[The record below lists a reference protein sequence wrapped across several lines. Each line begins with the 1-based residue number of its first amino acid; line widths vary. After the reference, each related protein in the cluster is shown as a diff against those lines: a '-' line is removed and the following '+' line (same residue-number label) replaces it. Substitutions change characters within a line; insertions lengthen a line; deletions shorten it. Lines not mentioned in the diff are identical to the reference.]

1 MEFDIPKENSSDIKV
16 IGVGGGGSNAVNHM
30 FNQGIQGVDFIICN
44 TDRQALDIS
53 PVPFK
58 IQLGTE
64 LTDGRGAGMK
74 PEVGENA
81 ALENLEDIRE
91 LLSQNTKMLFVT
103 AGMGGGT
110 GTGAGPVIAQIAKDL
125 GILTVGI
132 VTVPFNFEGKKRRIQ
147 AEAGLERMR
156 QNVDSLLI
164 ISNERLRDFG
174 KNMGLTAAF
183 AHADNI
189 LTVAAK
195 GIAELISRTG
205 LINTDF
211 NDVNTVL
218 RESGHAIMG
227 SAQADGEDRAMEAVT
242 AALSSPLLNDNDITG
257 ANYIL
262 LNISYC
268 SSNEIT
274 MDEMGEITDY
284 VQEEA
289 GSTADVIFGVGC
301 DDSLGNKI
309 SVTIIATGFAMADDL
324 IVPLGKPAERI
335 NIPLEDSVAKEI
347 KEPLSNPI
355 TSPVDEVSALTEDE
369 PFVKTVEESI
379 EQASAG
385 IIEDSI
391 TQEEEKIVHD
401 LSEENRVALD
411 EVLDSVAE
419 APISWEISETIVP
432 EALSESQQDLFSEDE
447 PLVKHQLDE
456 DDVLDVKTSPEDHQK
471 ITQDRVSKIQEHT
484 SRLKNAE
491 GIADYENEPAFKR
504 RSLFLDNSKP
514 SEQKPSRFGLSE
526 DEDGGSDLS
535 DNSFLHD
542 NVD

>member
-53 PVPFK
+53 PVPYK

-64 LTDGRGAGMK
+64 LTEGRGAGMM

-218 RESGHAIMG
+218 RDSGHAIMG
-227 SAQADGEDRAMEAVT
+227 SAQAEGEDRAMEAVT
-242 AALSSPLLNDNDITG
+242 AALASPLLNDNDITG

-301 DDSLGNKI
+301 DDSLGNKL
-309 SVTIIATGFAMADDL
+309 SVTIIATGFATTDDL

-335 NIPLEDSVAKEI
+335 NIPLEDSAVKEI
-347 KEPLSNPI
+347 KQPMSNPV
-355 TSPVDEVSALTEDE
+355 SPTETESKVEAEDE
-369 PFVKTVEESI
+369 PFVKTVEPHAEPVNI
-379 EQASAG
+379 T
-385 IIEDSI
+385 DSI
-391 TQEEEKIVHD
+391 DLSSEEIVVHD
-401 LSEENRVALD
+401 LSEDDDKKEILSEN
-411 EVLDSVAE
+411 ET
-419 APISWEISETIVP
+419 APLSWEISETIVP
-432 EALSESQQDLFSEDE
+432 DALNDADSQQDLFSEADV
-447 PLVKHQLDE
+447 VKHQLDE
-456 DDVLDVKTSPEDHQK
+456 DEDFDNKPSAQDHQK
-471 ITQDRVSKIQEHT
+471 MTQERVNKIEEHT
-484 SRLKNAE
+484 AKLKNAE
-491 GIADYENEPAFKR
+491 GISDYEKEPAFKR

-514 SEQKPSRFGLSE
+514 SEEKPSRFGLS
-526 DEDGGSDLS
+526 DDDNGGSDLS

>member
-1 MEFDIPKENSSDIKV
+1 MQFDIPKENSSDIKV

-30 FNQGIQGVDFIICN
+30 FNQGIQGVDFIVCN

-53 PVPFK
+53 PVPYK

-64 LTDGRGAGMK
+64 LTEGRGAGMM

-218 RESGHAIMG
+218 RDSGHAIMG
-227 SAQADGEDRAMEAVT
+227 SAQAEGEDRAMEAVT
-242 AALSSPLLNDNDITG
+242 AALASPLLNDNDITG

-301 DDSLGNKI
+301 DDSLGNKL
-309 SVTIIATGFAMADDL
+309 SVTIIATGFATADDL

-335 NIPLEDSVAKEI
+335 NIPLEDPSVKEI
-347 KEPLSNPI
+347 KKPMSNPV
-355 TSPVDEVSALTEDE
+355 SPAETESKVEEVDE
-369 PFVKTVEESI
+369 PFVKTIEPTAEPINMVDSVDLSSEELV
-379 EQASAG
+379 
-385 IIEDSI
+385 
-391 TQEEEKIVHD
+391 VHD
-401 LSEENRVALD
+401 LSDDEDSKEVPGENEPTPL
-411 EVLDSVAE
+411 
-419 APISWEISETIVP
+419 SWEISETIVP
-432 EALSESQQDLFSEDE
+432 DTLNDSEAQQNLFSEEDV
-447 PLVKHQLDE
+447 VKHQLDE
-456 DDVLDVKTSPEDHQK
+456 DEDVDDKPSAQDHQK
-471 ITQDRVSKIQEHT
+471 MTQERVNKIEEHT
-484 SRLKNAE
+484 AKLKNAE
-491 GIADYENEPAFKR
+491 GISDYEKEPAFKR

-514 SEQKPSRFGLSE
+514 SEEKPSRFGLSE
-526 DEDGGSDLS
+526 DDNGGSDLS

>member
-53 PVPFK
+53 PVPYK

-64 LTDGRGAGMK
+64 LTEGRGAGMK

-174 KNMGLTAAF
+174 KNMALTAAF
-183 AHADNI
+183 AHADDI

-218 RESGHAIMG
+218 RDSGHAIMG
-227 SAQADGEDRAMEAVT
+227 SAQAEGDDRAMEAVT
-242 AALSSPLLNDNDITG
+242 AALASPLLNDNDING

-262 LNISYC
+262 LNISY
-268 SSNEIT
+268 SKSNEIT

-289 GSTADVIFGVGC
+289 GSTADVIFGVGE
-301 DDSLGNKI
+301 DEALGDKL
-309 SVTIIATGFAMADDL
+309 SVTIIATGFATSEDL

-335 NIPLEDSVAKEI
+335 ITTLEDAATKEI
-347 KEPLSNPI
+347 KQPLENPI
-355 TSPVDEVSALTEDE
+355 TVSTNNDEEQVAEDE
-369 PFVKTVEESI
+369 PFVKTIEPISSGADNSTVENEDASEVKVFHNLNEEES
-379 EQASAG
+379 
-385 IIEDSI
+385 D
-391 TQEEEKIVHD
+391 
-401 LSEENRVALD
+401 ND
-411 EVLDSVAE
+411 ESNNE
-419 APISWEISETIVP
+419 GPIAWEISETIVP
-432 EALSESQQDLFSEDE
+432 ENLNENDTQPDLFAETE
-447 PLVKHQLDE
+447 VVKHQLDDDLE
-456 DDVLDVKTSPEDHQK
+456 DEVKPSAEDHQK
-471 ITQDRVSKIQEHT
+471 MTQERVSKIQEHT

-491 GIADYENEPAFKR
+491 GITDYEKEPAFKR

-514 SEQKPSRFGLSE
+514 SESKPSRFGLSE

>member
-1 MEFDIPKENSSDIKV
+1 MEFDIPKDNSSDIKV

-53 PVPFK
+53 PVPYK

-64 LTDGRGAGMK
+64 LTEGRGAGMQ

-174 KNMGLTAAF
+174 KNMALTDAF

-218 RESGHAIMG
+218 RDSGHAIMG
-227 SAQADGEDRAMEAVT
+227 SAQAEGEDRAMEAVT
-242 AALSSPLLNDNDITG
+242 AALASPLLNDNDITG

-284 VQEEA
+284 VQDEA

-301 DDSLGNKI
+301 DDSLGNKL
-309 SVTIIATGFAMADDL
+309 SVTIIATGFATSDDL

-335 NIPLEDSVAKEI
+335 NIPLEDAAVKEI
-347 KEPLSNPI
+347 KQPLSNPV
-355 TSPVDEVSALTEDE
+355 SPSEPEAAVEEKDE
-369 PFVKTVEESI
+369 PFVKTVEPAAEPVNVVDAIDLS
-379 EQASAG
+379 S
-385 IIEDSI
+385 
-391 TQEEEKIVHD
+391 EELVVHD
-401 LSEENRVALD
+401 LSEDEETQETEN
-411 EVLDSVAE
+411 ENE
-419 APISWEISETIVP
+419 AAPLSWEISETIVP
-432 EALSESQQDLFSEDE
+432 ETLNDAESQQDLFSETDV
-447 PLVKHQLDE
+447 VKHQLDDE
-456 DDVLDVKTSPEDHQK
+456 DEIDDKPDAPDHQK
-471 ITQDRVSKIQEHT
+471 MTQERVNKIQEHT
-484 SRLKNAE
+484 AKLKNAE
-491 GIADYENEPAFKR
+491 GISDYEKEPAFKR
-504 RSLFLDNSKP
+504 RSLSLDNSKP
-514 SEQKPSRFGLSE
+514 SEEKPSRFGLSE
-526 DEDGGSDLS
+526 DENGGSDLS

>member
-16 IGVGGGGSNAVNHM
+16 VGVGGGGSNAVNHM

-53 PVPFK
+53 PVPYK

-64 LTDGRGAGMK
+64 LTEGRGAGMK

-174 KNMGLTAAF
+174 KNMALTAAF
-183 AHADNI
+183 AHADDI

-218 RESGHAIMG
+218 RDSGHAIMG
-227 SAQADGEDRAMEAVT
+227 SAQAEGEDRAMDAVT
-242 AALSSPLLNDNDITG
+242 AALASPLLNDNDING

-262 LNISYC
+262 LNISY
-268 SSNEIT
+268 SKSNEIT

-289 GSTADVIFGVGC
+289 GSTADVIFGVGE
-301 DDSLGNKI
+301 DEALGDKL
-309 SVTIIATGFAMADDL
+309 SVTIIATGFATSDDL

-335 NIPLEDSVAKEI
+335 NIPLEDAASKEI
-347 KEPLSNPI
+347 KQPLNNPTTSTAESNE
-355 TSPVDEVSALTEDE
+355 EVLAEDE
-369 PFVKTVEESI
+369 PFVKTVTPIVLENQDVEKEEV
-379 EQASAG
+379 AL
-385 IIEDSI
+385 D
-391 TQEEEKIVHD
+391 EEKIVHD
-401 LSEENRVALD
+401 LSSDESENSTED
-411 EVLDSVAE
+411 TNDG
-419 APISWEISETIVP
+419 PIAWEISETIVP
-432 EALSESQQDLFSEDE
+432 ENLNEVEAQPDLFAETE
-447 PLVKHQLDE
+447 VIKHQLD
-456 DDVLDVKTSPEDHQK
+456 DDADAETEHKPSAEDHQK
-471 ITQDRVSKIQEHT
+471 MTQDRVTKIQEHT
-484 SRLKNAE
+484 SRLKNVD
-491 GIADYENEPAFKR
+491 GITDYEKEPAFKR

-514 SEQKPSRFGLSE
+514 SESKPSRFGLSE

>member
-53 PVPFK
+53 PVPYK

-64 LTDGRGAGMK
+64 LTEGRGAGMK

-174 KNMGLTAAF
+174 KNMALTAAF
-183 AHADNI
+183 AHADDI

-218 RESGHAIMG
+218 RDSGHAIMG
-227 SAQADGEDRAMEAVT
+227 SAQAEGDDRAMEAVT
-242 AALSSPLLNDNDITG
+242 AALASPLLNDNDING

-262 LNISYC
+262 LNISY
-268 SSNEIT
+268 SKSNEIT

-289 GSTADVIFGVGC
+289 GSTADVIFGVGE
-301 DDSLGNKI
+301 DEALGDKL
-309 SVTIIATGFAMADDL
+309 SVTIIATGFATSEDL

-335 NIPLEDSVAKEI
+335 ITTLEDAATKEI
-347 KEPLSNPI
+347 KQPLENPI
-355 TSPVDEVSALTEDE
+355 TVSTNNDEEQVAEDE
-369 PFVKTVEESI
+369 PFVKTIEPISSGAYNSAVENEDASEVKVFHDLNEEESDNN
-379 EQASAG
+379 ESNNEG
-385 IIEDSI
+385 
-391 TQEEEKIVHD
+391 KI
-401 LSEENRVALD
+401 A
-411 EVLDSVAE
+411 
-419 APISWEISETIVP
+419 WEISETIVP
-432 EALSESQQDLFSEDE
+432 ENLNENDTQPDLFAETE
-447 PLVKHQLDE
+447 VVKHQLDDDLE
-456 DDVLDVKTSPEDHQK
+456 DEVKPSAEDHQK
-471 ITQDRVSKIQEHT
+471 MTQDRVSKIQEHT

-491 GIADYENEPAFKR
+491 GITDYEKEPAFKR

-514 SEQKPSRFGLSE
+514 SESKPSRFGLSE

>member
-1 MEFDIPKENSSDIKV
+1 
-16 IGVGGGGSNAVNHM
+16 
-30 FNQGIQGVDFIICN
+30 
-44 TDRQALDIS
+44 
-53 PVPFK
+53 
-58 IQLGTE
+58 
-64 LTDGRGAGMK
+64 
-74 PEVGENA
+74 
-81 ALENLEDIRE
+81 
-91 LLSQNTKMLFVT
+91 
-103 AGMGGGT
+103 
-110 GTGAGPVIAQIAKDL
+110 
-125 GILTVGI
+125 
-132 VTVPFNFEGKKRRIQ
+132 
-147 AEAGLERMR
+147 MR

-218 RESGHAIMG
+218 RDSGHAIMG
-227 SAQADGEDRAMEAVT
+227 SAQAEGEDRAMEAVT
-242 AALSSPLLNDNDITG
+242 AALASPLLNDNDIMG

-301 DDSLGNKI
+301 DDSLGNKL
-309 SVTIIATGFAMADDL
+309 SVTIIATGFATADDL

-335 NIPLEDSVAKEI
+335 NLPLEDAAVKEI
-347 KEPLSNPI
+347 KQPMSNPVI
-355 TSPVDEVSALTEDE
+355 PAETESKVEAEDE
-369 PFVKTVEESI
+369 PFVKTVEPTAEPAKMI
-379 EQASAG
+379 
-385 IIEDSI
+385 DSI
-391 TQEEEKIVHD
+391 DLSSEELVVHD
-401 LSEENRVALD
+401 LSEDEDKN
-411 EVLDSVAE
+411 EVLSE
-419 APISWEISETIVP
+419 NETAPLSWEISETIVP
-432 EALSESQQDLFSEDE
+432 EALNDDDSQQDLFSEVDV
-447 PLVKHQLDE
+447 VKHQLDE
-456 DDVLDVKTSPEDHQK
+456 DEDIDEKPNAQDHQK
-471 ITQDRVSKIQEHT
+471 MTHDRVNKIQQHT
-484 SRLKNAE
+484 AKLKNAE
-491 GIADYENEPAFKR
+491 GISDYEKEPAFKR

-514 SEQKPSRFGLSE
+514 SEEKPSRFGLS
-526 DEDGGSDLS
+526 DDDNGGSDLS

>member
-53 PVPFK
+53 PVPYK

-64 LTDGRGAGMK
+64 LTEGRGAGMK

-174 KNMGLTAAF
+174 KNMALTAAF
-183 AHADNI
+183 AHADDI

-218 RESGHAIMG
+218 RDSGHAFMG
-227 SAQADGEDRAMEAVT
+227 SAQAEGDDRAMEAVT
-242 AALSSPLLNDNDITG
+242 AALASPLLNDNDING

-262 LNISYC
+262 LNISY
-268 SSNEIT
+268 SKSNEIT

-289 GSTADVIFGVGC
+289 GSTADVIFGVGE
-301 DDSLGNKI
+301 DEALGDKL
-309 SVTIIATGFAMADDL
+309 SVTIIATGFATSEDL

-335 NIPLEDSVAKEI
+335 ITTLEDAATKEI
-347 KEPLSNPI
+347 KQPLENPV
-355 TSPVDEVSALTEDE
+355 TASKNNDEEQVAEDE
-369 PFVKTVEESI
+369 PFVKTI
-379 EQASAG
+379 EPISLGADTLAA
-385 IIEDSI
+385 
-391 TQEEEKIVHD
+391 EEEDASEVKVVHD
-401 LSEENRVALD
+401 LNEEESDNT
-411 EVLDSVAE
+411 EQNNE
-419 APISWEISETIVP
+419 GPIAWEISETIVP
-432 EALSESQQDLFSEDE
+432 ENLNENDAQPDLFAETE
-447 PLVKHQLDE
+447 VVKHQLD
-456 DDVLDVKTSPEDHQK
+456 DDIEEEVKPTAEDHQK
-471 ITQDRVSKIQEHT
+471 MTQDRVSKIQEHT

-491 GIADYENEPAFKR
+491 GITDYEKEPAFKR

-514 SEQKPSRFGLSE
+514 SESKPSRFGLSE

>member
-53 PVPFK
+53 PVPYK

-64 LTDGRGAGMK
+64 LTEGRGAGMK

-174 KNMGLTAAF
+174 KNMALTAAF
-183 AHADNI
+183 AHADDI

-218 RESGHAIMG
+218 RDSGHAIMG
-227 SAQADGEDRAMEAVT
+227 SAQAEGDDRAMEAVT
-242 AALSSPLLNDNDITG
+242 AALASPLLNDNDING

-262 LNISYC
+262 LNISY
-268 SSNEIT
+268 SKSNEIT

-289 GSTADVIFGVGC
+289 GSTADVIFGVGE
-301 DDSLGNKI
+301 DEALGDKL
-309 SVTIIATGFAMADDL
+309 SVTIIATGFATSEDL

-335 NIPLEDSVAKEI
+335 ITTLEDAATKEI
-347 KEPLSNPI
+347 KQPLENPV
-355 TSPVDEVSALTEDE
+355 TASKNNDEEQLAEDE
-369 PFVKTVEESI
+369 PFVKTI
-379 EQASAG
+379 EPISLGADTSAA
-385 IIEDSI
+385 
-391 TQEEEKIVHD
+391 EEEDASEVKVVHD
-401 LSEENRVALD
+401 LNEEESDNT
-411 EVLDSVAE
+411 EQNNE
-419 APISWEISETIVP
+419 GPIAWEISETIVP
-432 EALSESQQDLFSEDE
+432 ENLNENDAQPDLFAETE
-447 PLVKHQLDE
+447 VVKHQLD
-456 DDVLDVKTSPEDHQK
+456 DDIEEEVKPTAEDHQK
-471 ITQDRVSKIQEHT
+471 MTQDRVSKIQEHT

-491 GIADYENEPAFKR
+491 GITDYEKEPAFKR

-514 SEQKPSRFGLSE
+514 SESKPSRFGLSE

>member
-1 MEFDIPKENSSDIKV
+1 MQFDIPKENSSDIKV

-30 FNQGIQGVDFIICN
+30 FNQGIQGVDFIVCN

-53 PVPFK
+53 PVPYK

-64 LTDGRGAGMK
+64 LTEGRGAGMM

-218 RESGHAIMG
+218 RNSGHAIMG
-227 SAQADGEDRAMEAVT
+227 SAQAEGEDRAMEAVT
-242 AALSSPLLNDNDITG
+242 AALASPLLNDNDITG

-284 VQEEA
+284 VQDEA

-301 DDSLGNKI
+301 DDSLGNKL
-309 SVTIIATGFAMADDL
+309 SVTIIATGFATAEDL

-335 NIPLEDSVAKEI
+335 NIPLEDASVKEI
-347 KEPLSNPI
+347 KQPLSNPV
-355 TSPVDEVSALTEDE
+355 SPTETDSKAEAEDE
-369 PFVKTVEESI
+369 PFVKTVDPTTESVNMVDAIDLSSEELV
-379 EQASAG
+379 
-385 IIEDSI
+385 
-391 TQEEEKIVHD
+391 VHD
-401 LSEENRVALD
+401 LSEDEETKETVIEN
-411 EVLDSVAE
+411 DSS
-419 APISWEISETIVP
+419 APLSWEISETIVTD
-432 EALSESQQDLFSEDE
+432 ALNDAETQQDLFSEEDV
-447 PLVKHQLDE
+447 VKHQLDE
-456 DDVLDVKTSPEDHQK
+456 DEEVNEKPSAQEHQK
-471 ITQDRVSKIQEHT
+471 MTEERVNKIEEHT
-484 SRLKNAE
+484 AKLKNAE
-491 GIADYENEPAFKR
+491 GISDYEKEPAFKR

-514 SEQKPSRFGLSE
+514 SEEKPSRFGLSD
-526 DEDGGSDLS
+526 DENGGSDLS

>member
-53 PVPFK
+53 PVPYK

-64 LTDGRGAGMK
+64 LTEGRGAGMK

-174 KNMGLTAAF
+174 KNMALTAAF
-183 AHADNI
+183 AHADDI

-218 RESGHAIMG
+218 RDSGHAIMG
-227 SAQADGEDRAMEAVT
+227 SAQAEGDDRAMEAVT
-242 AALSSPLLNDNDITG
+242 AALASPLLNDNDING

-262 LNISYC
+262 LNISY
-268 SSNEIT
+268 SKSNEIT

-289 GSTADVIFGVGC
+289 GSTADVIFGVGE
-301 DDSLGNKI
+301 DEALGDKL
-309 SVTIIATGFAMADDL
+309 SVTIIATGFATSEDL

-335 NIPLEDSVAKEI
+335 ITTLEDAATKEI
-347 KEPLSNPI
+347 KQPLENPV
-355 TSPVDEVSALTEDE
+355 TASKNNDEEQLAEDE
-369 PFVKTVEESI
+369 PFVKTI
-379 EQASAG
+379 EPISLGADNLAA
-385 IIEDSI
+385 
-391 TQEEEKIVHD
+391 EEEDASEVKVVHD
-401 LSEENRVALD
+401 LNEEESDNT
-411 EVLDSVAE
+411 EQNNE
-419 APISWEISETIVP
+419 GPIAWEISETIVP
-432 EALSESQQDLFSEDE
+432 ENLNENDAQPDLFAETE
-447 PLVKHQLDE
+447 VVKHQLD
-456 DDVLDVKTSPEDHQK
+456 DDIEEEVKPTAEDHQK
-471 ITQDRVSKIQEHT
+471 MTQDRVSKIQEHT

-491 GIADYENEPAFKR
+491 GITDYEKEPAFKR

-514 SEQKPSRFGLSE
+514 SESKPSRFGLSE

>member
-53 PVPFK
+53 PVPYK

-64 LTDGRGAGMK
+64 LTEGRGAGMK
-74 PEVGENA
+74 PEMGENA

-174 KNMGLTAAF
+174 KNMALTAAF
-183 AHADNI
+183 AHADDI

-218 RESGHAIMG
+218 RDSGHAIMG
-227 SAQADGEDRAMEAVT
+227 SAQAEGDDRAMEAVT
-242 AALSSPLLNDNDITG
+242 AALASPLLNDNDING

-262 LNISYC
+262 LNISY
-268 SSNEIT
+268 SKSNEIT

-289 GSTADVIFGVGC
+289 GSTADVIFGVGE
-301 DDSLGNKI
+301 DEALGDKL
-309 SVTIIATGFAMADDL
+309 SVTIIATGFATSEDL

-335 NIPLEDSVAKEI
+335 ITTLEDAATKEI
-347 KEPLSNPI
+347 KQPLENPI
-355 TSPVDEVSALTEDE
+355 TASINNDEETVAEDE
-369 PFVKTVEESI
+369 PFVKTIDPV
-379 EQASAG
+379 SA
-385 IIEDSI
+385 EDSI
-391 TQEEEKIVHD
+391 SELGNEDANEVKVFHDLNEEESDNNEQKN
-401 LSEENRVALD
+401 EG
-411 EVLDSVAE
+411 
-419 APISWEISETIVP
+419 PIAWEISETIVP
-432 EALSESQQDLFSEDE
+432 ENLNENDTQPDLFAETE
-447 PLVKHQLDE
+447 VVKHQLD
-456 DDVLDVKTSPEDHQK
+456 DDLDDEVKPTAEDHQK
-471 ITQDRVSKIQEHT
+471 MTQDRVSKIQEHT

-491 GIADYENEPAFKR
+491 GITDYEKEPAFKR

-514 SEQKPSRFGLSE
+514 SESKPSRFGLSE
-526 DEDGGSDLS
+526 DEEGGSDLS

>member
-53 PVPFK
+53 PVPYK

-64 LTDGRGAGMK
+64 LTEGRGAGMM

-218 RESGHAIMG
+218 RDSGHAIMG
-227 SAQADGEDRAMEAVT
+227 SAQAEGEDRAMEAVT
-242 AALSSPLLNDNDITG
+242 AALASPLLNDNDITG

-301 DDSLGNKI
+301 DDSLGNKL
-309 SVTIIATGFAMADDL
+309 SVTIIATGFATADDL

-335 NIPLEDSVAKEI
+335 NIPLEDSAVKEI
-347 KEPLSNPI
+347 MQPMSNPV
-355 TSPVDEVSALTEDE
+355 SPTETESKVEAEDE
-369 PFVKTVEESI
+369 PFVKTVEPHAEPVNI
-379 EQASAG
+379 T
-385 IIEDSI
+385 DSI
-391 TQEEEKIVHD
+391 DLSSEEMVVHD
-401 LSEENRVALD
+401 LSEDDDKKEILSENQTVPL
-411 EVLDSVAE
+411 
-419 APISWEISETIVP
+419 SWEISETIVP
-432 EALSESQQDLFSEDE
+432 DALNDADSQQDLFSEADV
-447 PLVKHQLDE
+447 VKHQLDE
-456 DDVLDVKTSPEDHQK
+456 DEDVDNKPSAQDHQK
-471 ITQDRVSKIQEHT
+471 MTQERVNKIEEHT
-484 SRLKNAE
+484 AKLKNAE
-491 GIADYENEPAFKR
+491 GISDYEKEPAFKR

-514 SEQKPSRFGLSE
+514 SEEKPSRFGLS
-526 DEDGGSDLS
+526 DDDNGGSDLS

>member
-1 MEFDIPKENSSDIKV
+1 MQFDIPKENSSDIKV

-30 FNQGIQGVDFIICN
+30 FNQGIQGVDFIVCT

-53 PVPFK
+53 PVPYK

-64 LTDGRGAGMK
+64 LTEGRGAGMM

-218 RESGHAIMG
+218 RDSGHAIMG
-227 SAQADGEDRAMEAVT
+227 SAQAEGEDRAMEAVT
-242 AALSSPLLNDNDITG
+242 AALASPLLNDNDITG

-301 DDSLGNKI
+301 DDSLGNKL
-309 SVTIIATGFAMADDL
+309 SVTIIATGFATAEDL

-335 NIPLEDSVAKEI
+335 NIPLEDASVKEI
-347 KEPLSNPI
+347 KQPMSNPV
-355 TSPVDEVSALTEDE
+355 SPAETESKVEEVDE
-369 PFVKTVEESI
+369 PFVKTI
-379 EQASAG
+379 EPTAEP
-385 IIEDSI
+385 INIVDSI
-391 TQEEEKIVHD
+391 DLSSEELVVHD
-401 LSEENRVALD
+401 LSDDED
-411 EVLDSVAE
+411 SKEVLGE
-419 APISWEISETIVP
+419 NEPTPLSWEISETIVP
-432 EALSESQQDLFSEDE
+432 DTLNDSEAQQDLFSEEDV
-447 PLVKHQLDE
+447 VKHQLDE
-456 DDVLDVKTSPEDHQK
+456 DEDVDEKPSAQDHQK
-471 ITQDRVSKIQEHT
+471 MTQERVNKIEEHT
-484 SRLKNAE
+484 AKLKNAE
-491 GIADYENEPAFKR
+491 GISDYEKEPAFKR

-514 SEQKPSRFGLSE
+514 REEKPSRFGLSE
-526 DEDGGSDLS
+526 DDNGGSDLS

>member
-53 PVPFK
+53 PVPYK

-64 LTDGRGAGMK
+64 LTDGRGAGMM

-174 KNMGLTAAF
+174 KNMALTAAF

-218 RESGHAIMG
+218 RDSGHAIMG
-227 SAQADGEDRAMEAVT
+227 SAQAEGEDRAMEAVT
-242 AALSSPLLNDNDITG
+242 AALASPLLNDNDITG

-301 DDSLGNKI
+301 DDSLGNKL
-309 SVTIIATGFAMADDL
+309 SVTIIATGFATADDL

-335 NIPLEDSVAKEI
+335 NIPLEDAAVKEI
-347 KEPLSNPI
+347 KQPLSNP
-355 TSPVDEVSALTEDE
+355 VSSSEAEAVVEEKDE
-369 PFVKTVEESI
+369 PFVKTVEPTAEPVNMVDAIDLS
-379 EQASAG
+379 S
-385 IIEDSI
+385 
-391 TQEEEKIVHD
+391 EELVVHD
-401 LSEENRVALD
+401 LSEDEDTKETEIEN
-411 EVLDSVAE
+411 ES
-419 APISWEISETIVP
+419 APLSWEISETIVP
-432 EALSESQQDLFSEDE
+432 EALNDTESQQDLFSEADV
-447 PLVKHQLDE
+447 VKHQLDE
-456 DDVLDVKTSPEDHQK
+456 DEEIDEKPSAQDHQK
-471 ITQDRVSKIQEHT
+471 MTQDRVNKIQEHT
-484 SRLKNAE
+484 AKLKNAE
-491 GIADYENEPAFKR
+491 GISDYEKEPAFKR

-514 SEQKPSRFGLSE
+514 SEEKPSRFGLSE
-526 DEDGGSDLS
+526 DENGGSDLS

>member
-53 PVPFK
+53 PVPYK

-64 LTDGRGAGMK
+64 LTEGRGAGMQ

-174 KNMGLTAAF
+174 KNMALTDAF

-218 RESGHAIMG
+218 RDSGHAIMG
-227 SAQADGEDRAMEAVT
+227 SAQAEGEDRAMEAVT
-242 AALSSPLLNDNDITG
+242 AALASPLLNDNDITG

-284 VQEEA
+284 VQDEA

-301 DDSLGNKI
+301 DDSLGNKL
-309 SVTIIATGFAMADDL
+309 SVTIIATGFATSDDL

-335 NIPLEDSVAKEI
+335 NIPLEDAAVKEI
-347 KEPLSNPI
+347 KQPLSNPV
-355 TSPVDEVSALTEDE
+355 SPSEPEAAVEEKDE
-369 PFVKTVEESI
+369 PFVKTVEPTAEPVNVVDAIDLS
-379 EQASAG
+379 S
-385 IIEDSI
+385 
-391 TQEEEKIVHD
+391 EELVVHD
-401 LSEENRVALD
+401 LSEDEETQETANEN
-411 EVLDSVAE
+411 E
-419 APISWEISETIVP
+419 AAPLSWEISETIVP
-432 EALSESQQDLFSEDE
+432 ETLNVAESQQDLFSETDV
-447 PLVKHQLDE
+447 VKHQLDDE
-456 DDVLDVKTSPEDHQK
+456 DEIDDKPAAPDHQK
-471 ITQDRVSKIQEHT
+471 MTQDRVNKIQEHT
-484 SRLKNAE
+484 AKLKNAE
-491 GIADYENEPAFKR
+491 GISDYEKEPAFKR

-514 SEQKPSRFGLSE
+514 SEEKPSRFGLSE
-526 DEDGGSDLS
+526 DENGGSDLS

>member
-53 PVPFK
+53 PVPYK

-64 LTDGRGAGMK
+64 LTEGRGAGMK

-174 KNMGLTAAF
+174 KNMALTAAF
-183 AHADNI
+183 AHADDI

-218 RESGHAIMG
+218 RDSGHAIMG
-227 SAQADGEDRAMEAVT
+227 SAQAEGDDRAMEAVT
-242 AALSSPLLNDNDITG
+242 AALASPLLNDNDING

-262 LNISYC
+262 LNISY
-268 SSNEIT
+268 SKSNEIT

-289 GSTADVIFGVGC
+289 GSTADVIFGVGE
-301 DDSLGNKI
+301 DEALGDKL
-309 SVTIIATGFAMADDL
+309 SVTIIATGFATSEDL

-335 NIPLEDSVAKEI
+335 ITTLEDAATKEI
-347 KEPLSNPI
+347 KQPLENPV
-355 TSPVDEVSALTEDE
+355 TASKNNDEEQVAEDE
-369 PFVKTVEESI
+369 PFVKTI
-379 EQASAG
+379 EPISLGADTSAA
-385 IIEDSI
+385 
-391 TQEEEKIVHD
+391 EEEDASEVKVVHD
-401 LSEENRVALD
+401 LNEEESDNT
-411 EVLDSVAE
+411 EQNNE
-419 APISWEISETIVP
+419 GPIAWEISETIVP
-432 EALSESQQDLFSEDE
+432 ENLNENDAQPDLFAETE
-447 PLVKHQLDE
+447 VVKHQLD
-456 DDVLDVKTSPEDHQK
+456 DDLEEEVKPTAEDHQK
-471 ITQDRVSKIQEHT
+471 MTQDRVSKIQEHT

-491 GIADYENEPAFKR
+491 GITDYEKEPAFKR

-514 SEQKPSRFGLSE
+514 SESKPSRFGLSE

-535 DNSFLHD
+535 DNSCLHD

>member
-53 PVPFK
+53 PVPYK

-64 LTDGRGAGMK
+64 LTEGRGAGMK

-174 KNMGLTAAF
+174 KNMALTAAF
-183 AHADNI
+183 AHADDI

-218 RESGHAIMG
+218 RDSGHAIMG
-227 SAQADGEDRAMEAVT
+227 SAQAEGDDRAMEAVT
-242 AALSSPLLNDNDITG
+242 AALASPLLNDNDING

-262 LNISYC
+262 LNISY
-268 SSNEIT
+268 SKSNEIT

-289 GSTADVIFGVGC
+289 GSTADVIFGVGE
-301 DDSLGNKI
+301 DEALGDKL
-309 SVTIIATGFAMADDL
+309 SVTIIATGFATSEDL

-335 NIPLEDSVAKEI
+335 ITTLEDAATKEI
-347 KEPLSNPI
+347 KQPLENPV
-355 TSPVDEVSALTEDE
+355 TASKNNDEEQVAEDE
-369 PFVKTVEESI
+369 PFVKTI
-379 EQASAG
+379 EPISLGADTLAA
-385 IIEDSI
+385 
-391 TQEEEKIVHD
+391 EEEDASEVKVVHD
-401 LSEENRVALD
+401 LNEEESDNT
-411 EVLDSVAE
+411 EQNNE
-419 APISWEISETIVP
+419 GPIAWEISETIVP
-432 EALSESQQDLFSEDE
+432 ENLNENDAQPDLFAETGV
-447 PLVKHQLDE
+447 VKHQLD
-456 DDVLDVKTSPEDHQK
+456 DDIEEEVKPTAEDHQK
-471 ITQDRVSKIQEHT
+471 MTQDRVSKIQEHT

-491 GIADYENEPAFKR
+491 GITDYEKEPAFKR

-514 SEQKPSRFGLSE
+514 SESKPSRFGLSE

>member
-16 IGVGGGGSNAVNHM
+16 VGVGGGGSNAVNHM

-53 PVPFK
+53 PVPYK

-64 LTDGRGAGMK
+64 LTEGRGAGMK

-174 KNMGLTAAF
+174 KNMALTAAF
-183 AHADNI
+183 AHADDI

-218 RESGHAIMG
+218 RDSGHAIMG
-227 SAQADGEDRAMEAVT
+227 SAQAEGEDRAMDAVT
-242 AALSSPLLNDNDITG
+242 AALASPLLNDNDING

-262 LNISYC
+262 LNISY
-268 SSNEIT
+268 SKSNEIT

-289 GSTADVIFGVGC
+289 GSTADVIFGVGE
-301 DDSLGNKI
+301 DEALGDKL
-309 SVTIIATGFAMADDL
+309 SVTIIATGFATSDDL

-335 NIPLEDSVAKEI
+335 NIPLEDAASKEI
-347 KEPLSNPI
+347 KQPLNNPTTSTAESNE
-355 TSPVDEVSALTEDE
+355 EVLAEDE
-369 PFVKTVEESI
+369 PFVKTVTPIVLENQDVEKEEV
-379 EQASAG
+379 AL
-385 IIEDSI
+385 D
-391 TQEEEKIVHD
+391 EEKIVHD
-401 LSEENRVALD
+401 LSSDESENSTED
-411 EVLDSVAE
+411 TNDG
-419 APISWEISETIVP
+419 PIAWEISETIVP
-432 EALSESQQDLFSEDE
+432 ENLNEVEAQPDLFAETE
-447 PLVKHQLDE
+447 VIKHQLD
-456 DDVLDVKTSPEDHQK
+456 DDIDAETEHKPSAEDHQK
-471 ITQDRVSKIQEHT
+471 MTQDRVTKIQEHT
-484 SRLKNAE
+484 SRLKNVD
-491 GIADYENEPAFKR
+491 GITDYEKEPAFKR

-514 SEQKPSRFGLSE
+514 SESKPSRFGLSE

>member
-1 MEFDIPKENSSDIKV
+1 MEFDIPKDNSSDIKV

-53 PVPFK
+53 PVPYK

-64 LTDGRGAGMK
+64 LTEGRGAGMQ

-174 KNMGLTAAF
+174 KNMALTDAF

-218 RESGHAIMG
+218 RDSGHAIMG
-227 SAQADGEDRAMEAVT
+227 SAQAEGEDRAMEAVT
-242 AALSSPLLNDNDITG
+242 AALASPLLNDNDITG

-284 VQEEA
+284 VQDEA

-301 DDSLGNKI
+301 DDSLGNKL
-309 SVTIIATGFAMADDL
+309 SVTIIATGFATSDDL

-335 NIPLEDSVAKEI
+335 NIPLEDAAVKEI
-347 KEPLSNPI
+347 KQPLSNPV
-355 TSPVDEVSALTEDE
+355 SPSEPEAAVEEKDE
-369 PFVKTVEESI
+369 PFVKTVEPTMEPMNVVDAIDLS
-379 EQASAG
+379 S
-385 IIEDSI
+385 
-391 TQEEEKIVHD
+391 EELVVHD
-401 LSEENRVALD
+401 LSEDEETQETINEN
-411 EVLDSVAE
+411 E
-419 APISWEISETIVP
+419 AAPLSWEISETIVP
-432 EALSESQQDLFSEDE
+432 EALNDAESQQDLFSETDV
-447 PLVKHQLDE
+447 VKHQLDDE
-456 DDVLDVKTSPEDHQK
+456 DEIDDKPDAPDHQK
-471 ITQDRVSKIQEHT
+471 MTQDRVNKIQEHT
-484 SRLKNAE
+484 AKLKNAE
-491 GIADYENEPAFKR
+491 GISDYEKEPAFKR
-504 RSLFLDNSKP
+504 RSLSLDNSKP
-514 SEQKPSRFGLSE
+514 SEEKPSRFGLSE
-526 DEDGGSDLS
+526 DENGGSDLS

>member
-53 PVPFK
+53 PVPYK

-64 LTDGRGAGMK
+64 LTEGRGAGMK

-174 KNMGLTAAF
+174 KNMALTAAF
-183 AHADNI
+183 AHADDI

-218 RESGHAIMG
+218 RDSGHAIMG
-227 SAQADGEDRAMEAVT
+227 SAQAEGDDRAMEAVT
-242 AALSSPLLNDNDITG
+242 AALASPLLNDNDING

-262 LNISYC
+262 LNISY
-268 SSNEIT
+268 SKSNEIT

-289 GSTADVIFGVGC
+289 GSTADVIFGVGE
-301 DDSLGNKI
+301 DEALGDKL
-309 SVTIIATGFAMADDL
+309 SVTIIATGFATSEDL

-335 NIPLEDSVAKEI
+335 ITTLEDAATKEI
-347 KEPLSNPI
+347 KQPLENPI
-355 TSPVDEVSALTEDE
+355 MASINNDEETVAEDE
-369 PFVKTVEESI
+369 PFVKTIDPV
-379 EQASAG
+379 SA
-385 IIEDSI
+385 EDSI
-391 TQEEEKIVHD
+391 SELGNEDANEVKVFHDLNEEESDNNEQKN
-401 LSEENRVALD
+401 EG
-411 EVLDSVAE
+411 
-419 APISWEISETIVP
+419 PIAWEISETIVP
-432 EALSESQQDLFSEDE
+432 ENLNENDTQPDLFAETE
-447 PLVKHQLDE
+447 VVKHQLDDDIE
-456 DDVLDVKTSPEDHQK
+456 DEVKPTAEDHQK
-471 ITQDRVSKIQEHT
+471 MTQDRVSKIQEHT
-484 SRLKNAE
+484 SRLKNVE
-491 GIADYENEPAFKR
+491 GITDYEKEPAFKR

-514 SEQKPSRFGLSE
+514 SESKPSRFGLSE

>member
-53 PVPFK
+53 PVPYK

-64 LTDGRGAGMK
+64 LTDGRGAGMM

-174 KNMGLTAAF
+174 KNMALTAAF

-218 RESGHAIMG
+218 RDSGHAIMG
-227 SAQADGEDRAMEAVT
+227 SAQAEGEDRAMEAVT
-242 AALSSPLLNDNDITG
+242 AALASPLLNDNDITG

-301 DDSLGNKI
+301 DDSLGNKL
-309 SVTIIATGFAMADDL
+309 SVTIIATGFATADDL

-335 NIPLEDSVAKEI
+335 NIPLEDAAVKEI
-347 KEPLSNPI
+347 KQPLSNP
-355 TSPVDEVSALTEDE
+355 VSSSEAEAVVEEKDE
-369 PFVKTVEESI
+369 PFVKTVEPTAEPVNMVDAIDLS
-379 EQASAG
+379 S
-385 IIEDSI
+385 
-391 TQEEEKIVHD
+391 EELVVHD
-401 LSEENRVALD
+401 LSEDEDTKETEIEN
-411 EVLDSVAE
+411 ES
-419 APISWEISETIVP
+419 APLSWEISETIVP
-432 EALSESQQDLFSEDE
+432 EALNDAESQQDLFSEADV
-447 PLVKHQLDE
+447 VKHQLDE
-456 DDVLDVKTSPEDHQK
+456 DEEIDEKPSAQDHQK
-471 ITQDRVSKIQEHT
+471 MTQDRVNKIQEHT
-484 SRLKNAE
+484 AKLKNAE
-491 GIADYENEPAFKR
+491 GISDYEKEPAFKR

-514 SEQKPSRFGLSE
+514 SEEKPSRFGLSE
-526 DEDGGSDLS
+526 DENGGSDLS
-535 DNSFLHD
+535 GNSFLHD

>member
-53 PVPFK
+53 PVPYK

-64 LTDGRGAGMK
+64 LTEGRGAGMM

-218 RESGHAIMG
+218 RDSGHAIMG
-227 SAQADGEDRAMEAVT
+227 SAQAEGEDRAMEAVN
-242 AALSSPLLNDNDITG
+242 AALASPLLNDNDITG

-301 DDSLGNKI
+301 DDSLGNKL
-309 SVTIIATGFAMADDL
+309 SVTIIATGFATADDL

-335 NIPLEDSVAKEI
+335 NIPLEDAAVKQI
-347 KEPLSNPI
+347 KQPMSNPVI
-355 TSPVDEVSALTEDE
+355 SAETESKVEAEDE
-369 PFVKTVEESI
+369 PFVKTVESTAEPANMI
-379 EQASAG
+379 
-385 IIEDSI
+385 DSVDLSS
-391 TQEEEKIVHD
+391 EELVVHD
-401 LSEENRVALD
+401 LSEDDDKNEILSENVK
-411 EVLDSVAE
+411 
-419 APISWEISETIVP
+419 APLSWEISETIIP
-432 EALSESQQDLFSEDE
+432 EALNDDDSQQDLFSETNV
-447 PLVKHQLDE
+447 VKHQLDE
-456 DDVLDVKTSPEDHQK
+456 DEDIDEKPNAQDHQK
-471 ITQDRVSKIQEHT
+471 TTQDRVNKIQEHT
-484 SRLKNAE
+484 AKLKNAE
-491 GIADYENEPAFKR
+491 GISDYEREPAFKR
-504 RSLFLDNSKP
+504 RSLFLDDSMP
-514 SEQKPSRFGLSE
+514 SEEKPSRFGLS
-526 DEDGGSDLS
+526 DDDNGGSDLS

>member
-1 MEFDIPKENSSDIKV
+1 MVMEFDIPKENSSDIKV

-53 PVPFK
+53 PVPYK

-64 LTDGRGAGMK
+64 LTDGRGAGMM

-174 KNMGLTAAF
+174 KNMALTAAF

-218 RESGHAIMG
+218 RDSGHAIMG
-227 SAQADGEDRAMEAVT
+227 SAQAEGEDRAMEAVT
-242 AALSSPLLNDNDITG
+242 AALASPLLNDNDITG

-301 DDSLGNKI
+301 DDSLGNKL
-309 SVTIIATGFAMADDL
+309 SVTIIATGFATADDL

-335 NIPLEDSVAKEI
+335 NIPLEDAAVKEI
-347 KEPLSNPI
+347 KQPLSNP
-355 TSPVDEVSALTEDE
+355 VSSSEAEAVVEEKDE
-369 PFVKTVEESI
+369 PFVKTVEPTAEPVNMVDAIDLS
-379 EQASAG
+379 S
-385 IIEDSI
+385 
-391 TQEEEKIVHD
+391 EELVVHD
-401 LSEENRVALD
+401 LSEDEDTKETEIEN
-411 EVLDSVAE
+411 ES
-419 APISWEISETIVP
+419 APLSWEISETIVP
-432 EALSESQQDLFSEDE
+432 EALNDAESQQDLFSEADV
-447 PLVKHQLDE
+447 VKHQLDE
-456 DDVLDVKTSPEDHQK
+456 DEEIDEKPSAQDHQK
-471 ITQDRVSKIQEHT
+471 MTQDRVNKIQEHT
-484 SRLKNAE
+484 AKLKNAE
-491 GIADYENEPAFKR
+491 GISDYEKEPAFKR

-514 SEQKPSRFGLSE
+514 SEEKPSRFGLSE
-526 DEDGGSDLS
+526 DENGGSDLS

>member
-53 PVPFK
+53 PVPYK

-64 LTDGRGAGMK
+64 LTEGRGAGMQ

-147 AEAGLERMR
+147 AESGLERMR

-174 KNMGLTAAF
+174 KNMALTDAF

-218 RESGHAIMG
+218 RDSGHAIMG
-227 SAQADGEDRAMEAVT
+227 SAQAEGEDRAMEAVT
-242 AALSSPLLNDNDITG
+242 SALASPLLNDNDITG

-284 VQEEA
+284 VQDEA

-301 DDSLGNKI
+301 DDSLGNKL
-309 SVTIIATGFAMADDL
+309 SVTIIATGFATSDDL

-335 NIPLEDSVAKEI
+335 NIPLEDAAVKEI
-347 KEPLSNPI
+347 KQPLSNPV
-355 TSPVDEVSALTEDE
+355 SPSEPEALVEEKDE
-369 PFVKTVEESI
+369 PFVKTVEPTTEPVNVVDAIDLSS
-379 EQASAG
+379 EELVVHNLS
-385 IIEDSI
+385 EDEE
-391 TQEEEKIVHD
+391 TQET
-401 LSEENRVALD
+401 ENENEVAPL
-411 EVLDSVAE
+411 
-419 APISWEISETIVP
+419 SWEISETIVS
-432 EALSESQQDLFSEDE
+432 ETLNDAESQQDLFSETDV
-447 PLVKHQLDE
+447 VKHQLDDE
-456 DDVLDVKTSPEDHQK
+456 DEIDDKPAAPDLQK
-471 ITQDRVSKIQEHT
+471 MTQDRVNKIQEHT
-484 SRLKNAE
+484 AKLKNAE
-491 GIADYENEPAFKR
+491 GISDFEKEPAFKR
-504 RSLFLDNSKP
+504 RSLSLNNSKP
-514 SEQKPSRFGLSE
+514 SEEKPSRFGLTE
-526 DEDGGSDLS
+526 DENGGSDLS

>member
-53 PVPFK
+53 PVPYK

-64 LTDGRGAGMK
+64 LTEGRGAGMK

-174 KNMGLTAAF
+174 KNMALTAAF
-183 AHADNI
+183 AHADDI

-218 RESGHAIMG
+218 RDSGHAIMG
-227 SAQADGEDRAMEAVT
+227 SAQAEGDDRAMEAVT
-242 AALSSPLLNDNDITG
+242 AALASPLLNDNDING

-262 LNISYC
+262 LNISY
-268 SSNEIT
+268 SKSNEIT

-289 GSTADVIFGVGC
+289 GSTADVIFGVGE
-301 DDSLGNKI
+301 DEALGDKL
-309 SVTIIATGFAMADDL
+309 SVTIIATGFATSEDL

-335 NIPLEDSVAKEI
+335 ITTLEDAATKEI
-347 KEPLSNPI
+347 KQPLENPVTASI
-355 TSPVDEVSALTEDE
+355 NNDEDTVAEDE
-369 PFVKTVEESI
+369 PFVKTI
-379 EQASAG
+379 EPVSA
-385 IIEDSI
+385 EDSI
-391 TQEEEKIVHD
+391 SELENEDANEVKVFHDLNEEESDNNEQKNEGQI
-401 LSEENRVALD
+401 A
-411 EVLDSVAE
+411 
-419 APISWEISETIVP
+419 WEISETIVP
-432 EALSESQQDLFSEDE
+432 ENLNENDTQPDLFAETE
-447 PLVKHQLDE
+447 VVKHQLDDDIE
-456 DDVLDVKTSPEDHQK
+456 DEVKPTAEDHQK
-471 ITQDRVSKIQEHT
+471 MTQDRVSKIQEHT
-484 SRLKNAE
+484 SRLKNVE
-491 GIADYENEPAFKR
+491 GITDYEKEPAFKR

-514 SEQKPSRFGLSE
+514 SESKPSRFGLSE

>member
-53 PVPFK
+53 PVPYK

-64 LTDGRGAGMK
+64 LTEGRGAGMK

-174 KNMGLTAAF
+174 KNMALTAAF
-183 AHADNI
+183 AHADDI

-218 RESGHAIMG
+218 LDSGHAIMG
-227 SAQADGEDRAMEAVT
+227 SAQAEGDDRAMEAVT
-242 AALSSPLLNDNDITG
+242 AALASPLLNDNDING

-262 LNISYC
+262 LNISY
-268 SSNEIT
+268 SKSNEIT

-289 GSTADVIFGVGC
+289 GSTADVIFGVGE
-301 DDSLGNKI
+301 DEALGDKL
-309 SVTIIATGFAMADDL
+309 SVTIIATGFATSEDL

-335 NIPLEDSVAKEI
+335 ITTLEDAATKEI
-347 KEPLSNPI
+347 KQPLENPV
-355 TSPVDEVSALTEDE
+355 TASKNNDEEQVAEDE
-369 PFVKTVEESI
+369 PFVKTI
-379 EQASAG
+379 EPISLGADTLAA
-385 IIEDSI
+385 
-391 TQEEEKIVHD
+391 EEEGASEVKVVHD
-401 LSEENRVALD
+401 LNEEESDNT
-411 EVLDSVAE
+411 EQNNE
-419 APISWEISETIVP
+419 GPIAWEISETIVP
-432 EALSESQQDLFSEDE
+432 ENLNENDAQPDLFAETE
-447 PLVKHQLDE
+447 VVKHQLD
-456 DDVLDVKTSPEDHQK
+456 DDIEEEVKPTAEDHQK
-471 ITQDRVSKIQEHT
+471 MTQDRVSKIQEHT

-491 GIADYENEPAFKR
+491 GITDYEKEPAFKR

-514 SEQKPSRFGLSE
+514 SESKPSRFGLSE

>member
-53 PVPFK
+53 PVPYK

-64 LTDGRGAGMK
+64 LTEGRGAGMK

-174 KNMGLTAAF
+174 KNMALTAAF
-183 AHADNI
+183 AHADDI

-218 RESGHAIMG
+218 RDSGHAIMG
-227 SAQADGEDRAMEAVT
+227 SAQAEGDDRAMEAVT
-242 AALSSPLLNDNDITG
+242 AALASPLLNDNDING

-262 LNISYC
+262 LNISY
-268 SSNEIT
+268 SKSNEIT

-289 GSTADVIFGVGC
+289 GSTADVIFGVGE
-301 DDSLGNKI
+301 DEALGDKL
-309 SVTIIATGFAMADDL
+309 SVTIIATGFATSEDL

-335 NIPLEDSVAKEI
+335 ITTLEDAATKEI
-347 KEPLSNPI
+347 KQPLENPI
-355 TSPVDEVSALTEDE
+355 TASVNNDQEQVAEDE
-369 PFVKTVEESI
+369 PFVKTI
-379 EQASAG
+379 EPVSA
-385 IIEDSI
+385 EDSI
-391 TQEEEKIVHD
+391 SELENEDANEVKVFHDLNEEESDNNEQKNEGQI
-401 LSEENRVALD
+401 A
-411 EVLDSVAE
+411 
-419 APISWEISETIVP
+419 WEISETIVP
-432 EALSESQQDLFSEDE
+432 ENLNENDTQPDLFAETE
-447 PLVKHQLDE
+447 VVKHQLD
-456 DDVLDVKTSPEDHQK
+456 DDLDDEVKPTAEDHQK
-471 ITQDRVSKIQEHT
+471 MTQDRVSKIQEHT

-491 GIADYENEPAFKR
+491 GITDYEKEPAFKR

-514 SEQKPSRFGLSE
+514 SESKPSRFGLSE
-526 DEDGGSDLS
+526 DEEGGSDLS

>member
-401 LSEENRVALD
+401 LSEENRVAQD
-411 EVLDSVAE
+411 EVLDPVAE

-484 SRLKNAE
+484 SKLKNAE

>member
-53 PVPFK
+53 PVPYK

-64 LTDGRGAGMK
+64 LTEGRGAGMQ

-174 KNMGLTAAF
+174 KNMALTDAF

-218 RESGHAIMG
+218 RDSGHAIMG
-227 SAQADGEDRAMEAVT
+227 SAQAEGEDRAMEAVT
-242 AALSSPLLNDNDITG
+242 AALASPLLNDNDITG

-284 VQEEA
+284 VQDEA

-301 DDSLGNKI
+301 DDSLGNKL
-309 SVTIIATGFAMADDL
+309 SVTIIATGFATSDDL

-335 NIPLEDSVAKEI
+335 NIPLEDAAVKEI
-347 KEPLSNPI
+347 KQPLSNPV
-355 TSPVDEVSALTEDE
+355 SPSEPEATIEEKDE
-369 PFVKTVEESI
+369 PFVKTVEPTTEPVNVVDAIDLS
-379 EQASAG
+379 S
-385 IIEDSI
+385 
-391 TQEEEKIVHD
+391 EELVVHD
-401 LSEENRVALD
+401 LSEDEETQETANEN
-411 EVLDSVAE
+411 E
-419 APISWEISETIVP
+419 AAPLSWEISETIVP
-432 EALSESQQDLFSEDE
+432 ETLNDAESQQDLFSETDV
-447 PLVKHQLDE
+447 VKHQLDDE
-456 DDVLDVKTSPEDHQK
+456 DEIDDKPAAPDHQK
-471 ITQDRVSKIQEHT
+471 MTQDRVNKIQEHT
-484 SRLKNAE
+484 AKLKNAE
-491 GIADYENEPAFKR
+491 GISDYEKEPAFKR
-504 RSLFLDNSKP
+504 RSLSIDNSKP
-514 SEQKPSRFGLSE
+514 SEEKPSRFGLSE
-526 DEDGGSDLS
+526 DENGGSDLS

>member
-53 PVPFK
+53 PVPYK

-64 LTDGRGAGMK
+64 LTEGRGAGMK

-174 KNMGLTAAF
+174 KNMALTAAF
-183 AHADNI
+183 AHADDI

-218 RESGHAIMG
+218 RDSGHAIMG
-227 SAQADGEDRAMEAVT
+227 SAQAEGDDRAMEAVT
-242 AALSSPLLNDNDITG
+242 AALASPLLNDNDING

-262 LNISYC
+262 LNISY
-268 SSNEIT
+268 SKSNEIT

-289 GSTADVIFGVGC
+289 GSTADVIFGVGE
-301 DDSLGNKI
+301 DEALGDKL
-309 SVTIIATGFAMADDL
+309 SVTIIATGFATSEDL

-335 NIPLEDSVAKEI
+335 ITTLEDAATKEI
-347 KEPLSNPI
+347 KQPLENPI
-355 TSPVDEVSALTEDE
+355 TASINNDEETVAEDE
-369 PFVKTVEESI
+369 PFVKTIDPV
-379 EQASAG
+379 SA
-385 IIEDSI
+385 EDSI
-391 TQEEEKIVHD
+391 SELGNEDANEVKVFHDLNEEESDNNEQKN
-401 LSEENRVALD
+401 EG
-411 EVLDSVAE
+411 
-419 APISWEISETIVP
+419 PIAWEISETIVP
-432 EALSESQQDLFSEDE
+432 ENLNENDTQPDLFAETE
-447 PLVKHQLDE
+447 VVKHQLDDDIE
-456 DDVLDVKTSPEDHQK
+456 DEVKPTAEDHQK
-471 ITQDRVSKIQEHT
+471 MTQDRVSKIQEHT
-484 SRLKNAE
+484 SRLKNVE
-491 GIADYENEPAFKR
+491 GITDYEKEPAFKR

-514 SEQKPSRFGLSE
+514 SESKPSRFGLSE
-526 DEDGGSDLS
+526 DEEGGSDLS

>member
-53 PVPFK
+53 PVPYK

-64 LTDGRGAGMK
+64 LTEGRGAGMM

-174 KNMGLTAAF
+174 KNMALTDAF

-218 RESGHAIMG
+218 RDSGHAIMG
-227 SAQADGEDRAMEAVT
+227 SAQAEGEDRAMEAVT
-242 AALSSPLLNDNDITG
+242 AALASPLLNDNDITG

-284 VQEEA
+284 VQDEA

-301 DDSLGNKI
+301 DDSLGNKL
-309 SVTIIATGFAMADDL
+309 SVTIIATGFATSDDL

-335 NIPLEDSVAKEI
+335 NIPLEDAAVKEI
-347 KEPLSNPI
+347 KQPLSNPV
-355 TSPVDEVSALTEDE
+355 SPSEPEAVVEEKDE
-369 PFVKTVEESI
+369 PFVKTVEPIAEPVNMVDAIDLS
-379 EQASAG
+379 S
-385 IIEDSI
+385 
-391 TQEEEKIVHD
+391 EELVVHD
-401 LSEENRVALD
+401 LSEDEDKKETEIEN
-411 EVLDSVAE
+411 ES
-419 APISWEISETIVP
+419 APLSWEISETIVP
-432 EALSESQQDLFSEDE
+432 EALNDAESQQDLFSDADV
-447 PLVKHQLDE
+447 VKHQLDE
-456 DDVLDVKTSPEDHQK
+456 DEEIDEKPSAQDHQK
-471 ITQDRVSKIQEHT
+471 MTQNRGNKIQEHT
-484 SRLKNAE
+484 AKLKNAE
-491 GIADYENEPAFKR
+491 GISDYEKEPAFKR

-514 SEQKPSRFGLSE
+514 SEEKPSRFGLSE
-526 DEDGGSDLS
+526 DENGGSDLS

>member
-16 IGVGGGGSNAVNHM
+16 VGVGGGGSNAVNHM

-53 PVPFK
+53 PVPYK

-64 LTDGRGAGMK
+64 LTEGRGAGMK

-174 KNMGLTAAF
+174 KNMALTAAF
-183 AHADNI
+183 AHADDI

-218 RESGHAIMG
+218 RDSGHAIMG
-227 SAQADGEDRAMEAVT
+227 SAQAEGEDRAMDAVT
-242 AALSSPLLNDNDITG
+242 AALASPLLNDNDING

-262 LNISYC
+262 LNISY
-268 SSNEIT
+268 SKSNEIT

-289 GSTADVIFGVGC
+289 GSTADVIFGVGE
-301 DDSLGNKI
+301 DEALGDKL
-309 SVTIIATGFAMADDL
+309 SVTIIATGFATSDDL

-335 NIPLEDSVAKEI
+335 NIPLEDAASKEI
-347 KEPLSNPI
+347 KQPLNNPTTSTAESNE
-355 TSPVDEVSALTEDE
+355 EVLAEDE
-369 PFVKTVEESI
+369 PFVKTVTPILLENQDVEKEEV
-379 EQASAG
+379 AL
-385 IIEDSI
+385 D
-391 TQEEEKIVHD
+391 EEKIVHD
-401 LSEENRVALD
+401 LSSDESENSTED
-411 EVLDSVAE
+411 TNDG
-419 APISWEISETIVP
+419 PIAWEISETIVP
-432 EALSESQQDLFSEDE
+432 ENLNEVEAQPDLFAETE
-447 PLVKHQLDE
+447 VIKHQLD
-456 DDVLDVKTSPEDHQK
+456 DDVDAETEHKPSAEDHQK
-471 ITQDRVSKIQEHT
+471 MTQDRVTKIQEHT
-484 SRLKNAE
+484 SRLKNVD
-491 GIADYENEPAFKR
+491 GITDYEKEPAFKR

-514 SEQKPSRFGLSE
+514 SESKPSRFGLSE

>member
-53 PVPFK
+53 PVPYK

-64 LTDGRGAGMK
+64 LTEGRGAGMK

-174 KNMGLTAAF
+174 KNMALTAAF
-183 AHADNI
+183 AHADDI

-218 RESGHAIMG
+218 RDSGHAIMG
-227 SAQADGEDRAMEAVT
+227 SAQAEGDDRAMEAVT
-242 AALSSPLLNDNDITG
+242 AALASPLLNDNDING

-262 LNISYC
+262 LNISY
-268 SSNEIT
+268 SKSNEIT

-289 GSTADVIFGVGC
+289 GSTADVIFGVGE
-301 DDSLGNKI
+301 DEALGDKL
-309 SVTIIATGFAMADDL
+309 SVTIIATGFATSEDL

-335 NIPLEDSVAKEI
+335 ITTLEDAATKEI
-347 KEPLSNPI
+347 KQPLKNPVTASKSN
-355 TSPVDEVSALTEDE
+355 DEEQVAEDE
-369 PFVKTVEESI
+369 PFVKTI
-379 EQASAG
+379 EPISLGA
-385 IIEDSI
+385 DSI
-391 TQEEEKIVHD
+391 DAEGEDASEVKVIHD
-401 LSEENRVALD
+401 LNEEGSDNT
-411 EVLDSVAE
+411 EQNNE
-419 APISWEISETIVP
+419 GPIAWEISETIVP
-432 EALSESQQDLFSEDE
+432 ENLNENDAQPDLFAETE
-447 PLVKHQLDE
+447 VVKHQLD
-456 DDVLDVKTSPEDHQK
+456 DDLEEEVKPTAEDHQK
-471 ITQDRVSKIQEHT
+471 MTQDRVSKIQEHT

-491 GIADYENEPAFKR
+491 GITDYEKEPAFKR

-514 SEQKPSRFGLSE
+514 SESKPSRFGLSE